1 MRKGWEYKKL
11 GEVCAL
17 TMGQSPDGN
26 SINEVNGIEFHQGK
40 TCFGERFLGISPLY
54 SNAPTKLAEAHSVL
68 LCVRAPVGYPN
79 ITDRKICIGR
89 GLCALYAKRE
99 IDNSF
104 LYYSLLGKQ
113 SYFEK
118 NATGSTFKA
127 ISSKIVSNTTLS
139 IPPLSTQLAIV
150 SELDKINELIRL
162 KKEQLKDFDNLAQS
176 LFYEMFGDPVENEK
190 GWEAKKLGDVCTD
203 IKYGTSK
210 PASENGR
217 YTYLRMC
224 NLTTDGFL
232 DLSNTKQIDIPDDEI
247 EKCIVRYGDI
257 LFNRTNSI
265 ELVGKT
271 CLFDKKEPMVIAG
284 YIIRVRLNDTLLP
297 VVLSRMF
304 NLASIKK
311 LLRSMAKGAV
321 NQANI
326 NSKELASIRIPLP
339 PLSLQR
345 LFAQRIEQI
354 EREKSEVQKSIQ
366 DFETLLA
373 SRIQY
378 WFE

>member
-190 GWEAKKLGDVCTD
+190 GWEAKKLGEIGEFKNGLINALGVKFGLWFEPEMVNEDSD
-203 IKYGTSK
+203 LYREHPDWAIQIPGRK
-210 PASENGR
+210 PVKGR
-217 YTYLRMC
+217 NQLLLDFSRKEVVDAVYEQMC
-224 NLTTDGFL
+224 QVL
-232 DLSNTKQIDIPDDEI
+232 DQGNI
-247 EKCIVRYGDI
+247 EYVKWDM
-257 LFNRTNSI
+257 N
-265 ELVGKT
+265 
-271 CLFDKKEPMVIAG
+271 
-284 YIIRVRLNDTLLP
+284 
-297 VVLSRMF
+297 
-304 NLASIKK
+304 
-311 LLRSMAKGAV
+311 RSMAEVYSMTA
-321 NQANI
+321 
-326 NSKELASIRIPLP
+326 E
-339 PLSLQR
+339 
-345 LFAQRIEQI
+345 EQG
-354 EREKSEVQKSIQ
+354 SVQY
-366 DFETLLA
+366 DYDAWTL
-373 SRIQY
+373 
-378 WFE
+378 